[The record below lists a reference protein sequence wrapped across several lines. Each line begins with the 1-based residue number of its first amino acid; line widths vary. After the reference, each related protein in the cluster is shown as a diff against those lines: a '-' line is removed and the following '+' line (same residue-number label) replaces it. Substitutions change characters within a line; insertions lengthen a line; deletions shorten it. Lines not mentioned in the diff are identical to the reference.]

1 MNMTV
6 TYSTAAQSLVIAH
19 GLFKVGM
26 KVYQYY
32 NRHQRMANK
41 VISDTNVEVEQTMQ
55 CIMSTTPV
63 EINDVTEVVVASAID
78 SVDNKVTNI
87 RRKVRNYQK
96 APFRGYLVRIGKAKF
111 GLLQRNE
118 ANRMCVRKY
127 LYDACIE
134 HGVLARHIVENV
146 DFASE
151 LVFVPTKDDLTRFA
165 ISKSKTVI
173 DARIVSDLLGHKS
186 GDH

>member
-1 MNMTV
+1 M
-6 TYSTAAQSLVIAH
+6 
-19 GLFKVGM
+19 
-26 KVYQYY
+26 YQYY
-32 NRHQRMANK
+32 NRYQRRART
-41 VISDTNVEVEQTMQ
+41 IIADTNVEVEQTMQ

-63 EINDVTEVVVASAID
+63 EINDVTEVVVATAID

-87 RRKVRNYQK
+87 KRKVSKHQK

-134 HGVLARHIVENV
+134 HGVLARHIGENI
-146 DFASE
+146 DFACE

-173 DARIVSDLLGHKS
+173 DANIVSTLLGRNVGNH
-186 GDH
+186 